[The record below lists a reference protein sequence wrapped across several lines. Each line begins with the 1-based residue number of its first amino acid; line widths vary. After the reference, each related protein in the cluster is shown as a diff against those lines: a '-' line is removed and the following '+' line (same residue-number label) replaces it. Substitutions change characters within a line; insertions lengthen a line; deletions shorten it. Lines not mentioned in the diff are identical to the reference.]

1 MDSSFKGPLPNLR
14 IFCVFQIFFP
24 WSPVPRGQLTQLNV
38 TLIEEVPTV
47 ASKISQQDNLNQ
59 LISLLVDCL
68 VTGGSHSRELLA
80 CYICLASPQMDK
92 QFTFRAF
99 MLVSWR
105 IKFPRQEPVENA

>member
-1 MDSSFKGPLPNLR
+1 
-14 IFCVFQIFFP
+14 
-24 WSPVPRGQLTQLNV
+24 
-38 TLIEEVPTV
+38 V

-105 IKFPRQEPVENA
+105 IKFRVRNLLKTLTVLFR